1 MSLETGEPVKC
12 RKVQVEHFPPMGS
25 LANVKWLKTLSVL
38 ALLALWLGATNHCRL
53 EQIPGLEFLHC
64 ASDTEASS
72 NCDGDGCEV
81 VENSLYKVD
90 DAQAVAVVP
99 AFVGAVFL
107 LLTVEQTP
115 PPPLLSDFS
124 TVASPELPGTW
135 QFSFRTALPPRA
147 PSLAS

>member
-1 MSLETGEPVKC
+1 
-12 RKVQVEHFPPMGS
+12 MGN

-53 EQIPGLEFLHC
+53 EQIPGLEFLQC
-64 ASDTEASS
+64 ASDTEANS

-107 LLTVEQTP
+107 LPTVEQTP

-135 QFSFRTALPPRA
+135 QFSYRTALPPRA